1 MLAKV
6 EFGRTQKY
14 VKIPQTDESMEY
26 NRFLEDITMK
36 FGLEHECLRE
46 GQLIL
51 TDESGTE
58 VDEDIFDELVKS
70 GVLNFKIISRQRVT
84 DLDIQIVTDESASSV
99 MSDTPLSPVS
109 SNSSDSTVILETTKR
124 RRGSTEFMDRDQAR
138 QMVEAVLRA
147 NPKGEEVFM
156 EYDKTKTLTDAK
168 RKQMVNILVAD
179 MIETHGI
186 PPSSARTNYALGI
199 VTLFPYLQ
207 DPYSKNGYEHYYD
220 PGGNTGYLA
229 WRIKTVQRN
238 TSVGYRSYSKPSHQD
253 SPKSRRET
261 LLSGEQLF
269 GDDCR
274 EALSTIRH
282 STDESIIKERMRAT
296 FQYRQKLVYDEDASV
311 SILDVFPRFLDI
323 PGLIDQDF
331 TMMFGD
337 LGV

>member
-1 MLAKV
+1 MVKTKELSEDTRNRIVDLHQAGKTESAIGKQLDVKKSTVGAIIRKWKTYKTTTNLPRSGAPRKISARGVKMITRTDMLAKV

-26 NRFLEDITMK
+26 NRFLED
-36 FGLEHECLRE
+36 
-46 GQLIL
+46 
-51 TDESGTE
+51 
-58 VDEDIFDELVKS
+58 
-70 GVLNFKIISRQRVT
+70 N
-84 DLDIQIVTDESASSV
+84 LDIQIVTDESASSV

-109 SNSSDSTVILETTKR
+109 SNSSDSTVILESTKR
-124 RRGSTEFMDRDQAR
+124 RRGSTELMDRDQAR

-179 MIETHGI
+179 MIETHGRI

-274 EALSTIRH
+274 EALSTI
-282 STDESIIKERMRAT
+282 
-296 FQYRQKLVYDEDASV
+296 
-311 SILDVFPRFLDI
+311 
-323 PGLIDQDF
+323 
-331 TMMFGD
+331 
-337 LGV
+337 

>member
-1 MLAKV
+1 M
-6 EFGRTQKY
+6 
-14 VKIPQTDESMEY
+14 
-26 NRFLEDITMK
+26 
-36 FGLEHECLRE
+36 
-46 GQLIL
+46 
-51 TDESGTE
+51 
-58 VDEDIFDELVKS
+58 
-70 GVLNFKIISRQRVT
+70 
-84 DLDIQIVTDESASSV
+84 DIQIVTDESASSV

-138 QMVEAVLRA
+138 QGFSYRNTNWNLITFWQMVEAVLRA

-179 MIETHGI
+179 MIETHGRI

-220 PGGNTGYLA
+220 SGGNTGYLA

-253 SPKSRRET
+253 SPKSRRVT

-282 STDESIIKERMRAT
+282 STDESIIKERMRHT
-296 FQYRQKLVYDEDASV
+296 WQKEAMRAKTEKREAGRRASQAQ
-311 SILDVFPRFLDI
+311 
-323 PGLIDQDF
+323 G
-331 TMMFGD
+331 
-337 LGV
+337 